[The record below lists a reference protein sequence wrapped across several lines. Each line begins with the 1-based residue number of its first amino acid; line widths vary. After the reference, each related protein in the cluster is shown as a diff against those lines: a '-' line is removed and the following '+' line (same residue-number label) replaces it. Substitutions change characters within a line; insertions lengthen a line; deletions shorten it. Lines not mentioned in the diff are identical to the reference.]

1 MKQTAFRLFKNL
13 FMLRLVVLL
22 FLGIFTSLLL
32 LGNKNG
38 RASQAQRGNTGAPG
52 DETQGGQ
59 PVTCMACHNQ
69 GPILAS
75 VAVSVLDSSNNPVT
89 QYIPGNKYT
98 ARVTITATGANLN
111 GYGFQMIAL
120 RDNGNTDLDGF
131 SDVNPNNYKIA
142 TIPGGR
148 TYAEHNNI
156 SPTNTFNV
164 TWTAPPSGTGSVT
177 FYAAG
182 NGVNS
187 NGTTSGDGAGFGSV
201 KLTEMSTATNELA
214 GRTLQLNVFPNPVQ
228 SESTLHLED
237 LEAGAYHLTVFDV
250 HGKRVWEAPQS
261 LQEGA
266 VRLPLPTATWSP
278 GIYFLRLESGEKAG
292 SVKILKL

>member
-1 MKQTAFRLFKNL
+1 
-13 FMLRLVVLL
+13 MLRLVIII
-22 FLGIFTSLLL
+22 FLGIFSTLLL

-59 PVTCMACHNQ
+59 PVTCMSCHNQ

-89 QYIPGNKYT
+89 QYIPGKKYT
-98 ARVTITATGANLN
+98 AKVTITATGANLN

-142 TIPGGR
+142 SIPSGR

-156 SPTNTFNV
+156 SPTNTFDV

-187 NGTTSGDGAGFGSV
+187 NGTTSGDGAGFSSV
-201 KLTEMSTATNELA
+201 KLTEMSTATNELT
-214 GRTLQLNVFPNPVQ
+214 GRTLQLNVFPNPIH
-228 SESTLHLED
+228 SESTLLLEN
-237 LEAGAYHLTVFDV
+237 LAAGEYHITVFDV
-250 HGKRVWEAPQS
+250 QGQLVWEASQG
-261 LQEGA
+261 LLEGA
-266 VRLPLPTATWSP
+266 VRLPLPTATWSS